1 MKRESIPTTVSVF
14 KLLVP
19 VLRIT
24 VLEIIDYKKMP
35 QLLSL
40 CYHTHCMSD
49 HGPSPTL
56 KNSRNVTNEL
66 VSIFYLCFASVTSLS
81 AVAYIIVLRKT
92 YE

>member
-1 MKRESIPTTVSVF
+1 MKRESILTTESVF

-19 VLRIT
+19 VLKIT
-24 VLEIIDYKKMP
+24 VLEIINKKKMP

-49 HGPSPTL
+49 HGLSPAL

-66 VSIFYLCFASVTSLS
+66 VSIFYLSFVSVTLLS
-81 AVAYIIVLRKT
+81 AVAYFIV
-92 YE
+92 